1 MLIRWATDI
10 EKQLFGYE
18 KYGKYDVLAAIDR
31 MTENVLGIIGFSRE
45 KGVNKR

>member
-1 MLIRWATDI
+1 MLIRWATDK
-10 EKQLFGYE
+10 EKQFFGYE
-18 KYGKYDVLAAIDR
+18 KYEKYDVLVAIDR